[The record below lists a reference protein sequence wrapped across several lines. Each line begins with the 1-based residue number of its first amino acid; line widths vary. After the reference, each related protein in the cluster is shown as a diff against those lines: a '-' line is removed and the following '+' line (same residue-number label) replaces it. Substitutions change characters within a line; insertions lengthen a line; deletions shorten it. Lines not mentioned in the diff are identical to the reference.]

1 MTGHRQVQIFEWL
14 SSKGIHVDAPKWFIE
29 TVAGAGAA
37 RRIAHTTNVC
47 PKSRT
52 PFEGEGS
59 VLGFQEVAESHF
71 FCESCLPQALDPSL
85 APHAAAELHRQLLGL
100 QRTGML
106 VENAGSTFHVVIA
119 KEYPALHAAVLH
131 DVEPHLRRE
140 LGKDVGHLLYDRARV
155 VVAGELDGLVAALPY
170 DAAAALDEAILLA
183 ARWRF
188 VEFRHRD
195 LFERRLKE
203 HSDPVRDLGTRM
215 LESVRRPGQAH
226 GVAERL
232 VNENAVLAAE
242 LPSLSGILRA
252 WADVLDGAL
261 TDTAPTY
268 FASGGLPMGLNSVP
282 RSPIRWILWQ
292 GVRAHH
298 HHWGLGELPKVLLEY
313 VAHACRNSSPDG
325 NVSIIDVPYEP
336 LSEEAWL
343 TADALWK
350 EHMHMRRD
358 EVIYAHPGEAI
369 LAAARL

>member
-14 SSKGIHVDAPKWFIE
+14 SSKGIHVDAPNWFIE
-29 TVAGAGAA
+29 TVTGAEAA
-37 RRIAHTTNVC
+37 RRIAHTTKSC
-47 PKSRT
+47 PRSRV
-52 PFEGEGS
+52 PLEGDGDAM
-59 VLGFQEVAESHF
+59 GFAEAAECHF
-71 FCESCLPQALDPSL
+71 FCEACLPLALDPSL
-85 APHAAAELHRQLLGL
+85 LPDTAAELHRQLLGL

-106 VENAGSTFHVVIA
+106 VEHAGSTFHVITA
-119 KEYPALHAAVLH
+119 KEYPALHAAIVH

-140 LGKDVGHLLYDRARV
+140 LGKDVDHPIYDRART
-155 VVAGELDGLVAALPY
+155 AIGRELDELVAALPY

-195 LFERRLKE
+195 LFERKLKE
-203 HSDPVRDLGTRM
+203 HSDPVRDLGNRM

-226 GVAERL
+226 DVAERL
-232 VNENAVLAAE
+232 VNENAGLVTE
-242 LPSLSGILRA
+242 LPSLSGILLA

-268 FASGGLPMGLNSVP
+268 FASGGMPMGLNSVP
-282 RSPIRWILWQ
+282 RSPLRWILWH

-313 VAHACRNSSPDG
+313 VAHACRNSSLNG

-350 EHMHMRRD
+350 EHMHLRRD
-358 EVIYAHPGEAI
+358 EVLYAHPGEAI